1 VALTISVADL
11 QAYIGTDE
19 TGEFISSC
27 LHAGHDLVDRYQG
40 TATVPDQIH
49 VQSVLITA
57 SELFHRRSTPQGIA
71 QFASADGQPVRVA
84 RDPMIAVYPL
94 LLPYVGF
101 GV

>member
-1 VALTISVADL
+1 VALSISVADL
-11 QAYIGTDE
+11 QAYIGTEE

-27 LHAGHDLVDRYQG
+27 LNAGHALVDRYQG
-40 TATVPDQIH
+40 EAEVPDQIH

-57 SELFHRRSTPQGIA
+57 SELFHRRSAPQGIA
-71 QFASADGQPVRVA
+71 QFASMDGTPVRVA

-94 LLPYVGF
+94 LQPYTGY